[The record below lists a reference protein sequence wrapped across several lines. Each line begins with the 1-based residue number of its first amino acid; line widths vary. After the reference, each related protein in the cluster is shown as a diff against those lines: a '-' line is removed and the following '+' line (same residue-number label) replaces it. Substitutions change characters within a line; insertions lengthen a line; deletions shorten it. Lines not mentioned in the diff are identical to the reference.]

1 MRLPAAETC
10 ANPAVRVWYGMPQ
23 RNEPDKKAS
32 VATSAEQTGSTQIKV
47 GDYGLRGEALSP
59 METLAQSV
67 STIAPTST
75 PAATIPLVAA
85 LAGNGT
91 WLAYLLAMI
100 AILLVAWCISRFAR
114 YSASPGSLYTY
125 AAMILPPWLGE
136 IG

>member
-10 ANPAVRVWYGMPQ
+10 ANPAVRVWYGMPN
-23 RNEPDKKAS
+23 RTVPDKKAS
-32 VATSAEQTGSTQIKV
+32 VATSAEQTGSVQIKI

-85 LAGNGT
+85 LAGCWPFRLVLGNDMYAVVEATAVAGT
-91 WLAYLLAMI
+91 TTHRAQSRPALAENRA
-100 AILLVAWCISRFAR
+100 
-114 YSASPGSLYTY
+114 
-125 AAMILPPWLGE
+125 
-136 IG
+136 